1 MTTYNI
7 PVESAEKQAVRA
19 NAKGGSSAISNVGSY
34 LLKPPSSIGAP
45 VAVTI
50 TTQTATIT
58 GAASTGSAGAYTFT
72 YTAANTFV
80 PGQVVTITGI
90 TTATG
95 FNVSNA
101 VIVTASSG
109 QFTISSATNTNT
121 TTPGFS
127 GSSLATPVA
136 IGATTYY
143 YYVTRVSNGVE
154 SFSNAVASTASVI
167 STTASVSF
175 AIVDQTTNALNPV
188 GATSYNLYVG
198 TTVAG
203 ATKQVTSG
211 TTTLVWPTYSTT
223 GTKYVDSPAMV
234 AYPWSSGSGT
244 PVSATSNTLGTGA
257 YMAPTWVDDA
267 IVHNPNQTTG
277 YSGFNITGEAKQV
290 RQIRTNIIESQIY
303 SRTDTATL
311 NVFAT
316 TGISY
321 SSPIITATTTGVT
334 AANLPVGTVVVI
346 ANSSVSAYNGTWV
359 VATSTSGSFTITASG
374 LGTPSSAT
382 TSTVASSYVVD
393 ASVTWSDF
401 GKPVTG
407 TGVPTNAYVGNVTP
421 GTGFVLSSV
430 QGQNVP
436 YYPGTTT
443 AFVATAAGTSVTVT
457 GSNLGAIPVQT
468 GQYRTTRW
476 QG

>member
-7 PVESAEKQAVRA
+7 PVESAEKQAVRV
-19 NAKGGSSAISNVGSY
+19 NAKGGASALSERGSY
-34 LLKPPSSIGAP
+34 LLKPPSSVGAP

-58 GAASTGSAGAYTFT
+58 GAASTGSTGAYTFT
-72 YTAANTFV
+72 YTATNTFV
-80 PGQVVTITGI
+80 PGQVVTIAGI

-101 VIVTASSG
+101 VIVTASAT

-121 TTPGFS
+121 STPGFS

-136 IGATTYY
+136 IGAATYY

-154 SFSNAVASTASVI
+154 SFSNAVASAVVAG
-167 STTASVSF
+167 TTASVSF

-188 GATSYNLYVG
+188 AATSYNLYVG

-244 PVSATSNTLGTGA
+244 PISATSNTLGTGA
-257 YMAPTWVDDA
+257 YMAPTWVDDV
-267 IVHNPNQTTG
+267 IVHNPNQSTG

-290 RQIRTNIIESQIY
+290 RQIRTNIFESQIY
-303 SRTDTATL
+303 SRTDTATVKYAAIATGSIATDST
-311 NVFAT
+311 NWTVTATNNFAS
-316 TGISY
+316 GD
-321 SSPIITATTTGVT
+321 IITISGVT
-334 AANLPVGTVVVI
+334 PTT
-346 ANSSVSAYNGTWV
+346 YNGTYTVISSGLTTSVFKIANTATPGTVTVAGTAACGV
-359 VATSTSGSFTITASG
+359 VADTSII
-374 LGTPSSAT
+374 
-382 TSTVASSYVVD
+382 
-393 ASVTWSDF
+393 WSDF

-443 AFVATAAGTSVTVT
+443 AFNATAAGTSITVT

>member
-19 NAKGGSSAISNVGSY
+19 NSKGGSSAISNVGSF
-34 LLKPPSSIGAP
+34 LLKPPAS
-45 VAVTI
+45 VVVTP
-50 TTQTATIT
+50 
-58 GAASTGSAGAYTFT
+58 STSGGSV
-72 YTAANTFV
+72 AAN
-80 PGQVVTITGI
+80 
-90 TTATG
+90 
-95 FNVSNA
+95 
-101 VIVTASSG
+101 
-109 QFTISSATNTNT
+109 
-121 TTPGFS
+121 
-127 GSSLATPVA
+127 
-136 IGATTYY
+136 TYY

-154 SFSNAVASTASVI
+154 SFSAPV
-167 STTASVSF
+167 VSF
-175 AIVDQTTNALNPV
+175 TTTGSTSSASFVVTDQTTNAINPV
-188 GATSYNLYVG
+188 AATSYNLYVG

-211 TTTLVWPTYSTT
+211 TTTLVWAAYSTSS
-223 GTKYVDSPAMV
+223 TKYVDSPAMV

-244 PVSATSNTLGTGA
+244 PISSTSNTLGTGA
-257 YMAPTWVDDA
+257 YMAPTWVDDV

-303 SRTDTATL
+303 SRTDTATVKYAAIAASSIST
-311 NVFAT
+311 NGTTWTVTNTHNFAAGDVIT
-316 TGISY
+316 IS
-321 SSPIITATTTGVT
+321 GVT
-334 AANLPVGTVVVI
+334 PT
-346 ANSSVSAYNGTWV
+346 SYNGTY
-359 VATSTSGSFTITASG
+359 TINTISTTASFTITNSTQPGPVTIAG
-374 LGTPSSAT
+374 SA
-382 TSTVASSYVVD
+382 ACGVVSD
-393 ASVTWSDF
+393 ALITWSDF

-407 TGVPTNAYVGNVTP
+407 TGIPTNAYVGNVTP
-421 GTGFVLSSV
+421 GASFILSSV

-443 AFVATAAGTSVTVT
+443 AFNATAAGTAITVT